1 MNLKEELLGSIY
13 RCGLEEPLPIQQ
25 RAILP
30 CIVGHDV
37 VIQCPLGT
45 GKTTSVLI
53 TILQQINT
61 SLNKCQALILTPTRK
76 LAKKIK
82 KVSLVFTIT
91 FSNFYNTTLFLGGYC
106 FQ

>member
-1 MNLKEELLGSIY
+1 M
-13 RCGLEEPLPIQQ
+13 
-25 RAILP
+25 
-30 CIVGHDV
+30 GHDV
-37 VIQCPLGT
+37 VIQCPPGT

-91 FSNFYNTTLFLGGYC
+91 F
-106 FQ
+106 